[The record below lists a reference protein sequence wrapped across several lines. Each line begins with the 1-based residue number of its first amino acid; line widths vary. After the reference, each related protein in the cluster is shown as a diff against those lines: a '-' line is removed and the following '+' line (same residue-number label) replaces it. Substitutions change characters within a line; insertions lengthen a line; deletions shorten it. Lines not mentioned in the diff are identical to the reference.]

1 MFMPNKPAKDQAS
14 FTQTSR
20 GLSLSRVSRNLVSAS
35 ALAVCLVA
43 GAGMY
48 QLHAAPDL
56 APQTETPGVLPSFTG
71 LVERVSPSVV
81 SVRVKADPRLIASQP
96 EEGGEERAPE
106 GSGKDN
112 PFSGTPLERFFAG
125 PKGLMPRDP
134 KSKNKKGNTPG
145 APVLGQGSGFFV
157 SQDGY
162 IVTNNHVVEGAIK
175 VEVLMTDGRALRA
188 KVVGTDAGTDLA
200 LLKVEGHNFPAITF
214 HKGDVKVGEWV
225 IALGNPFGLEGTVT
239 AGIVSA
245 RGRDIGMGAYDNFIQ
260 IDASVNQG
268 NSGGPTFNQSG
279 EVIGV
284 NTAIFSPSG
293 GSVGIAF
300 AVPAKTVETIV
311 AQLKEKG
318 RVTRGWLGVEVQ
330 PVTPE
335 LADSLGLPDA
345 QGALVTSLMP
355 SGPADKGGLLR
366 GDVVLRIN
374 EGEVKDSRDLARR
387 IASIPPQTAVRLA
400 VFRNGRREAI
410 AVKLTELKDETK
422 LPGTP
427 RTPALRSEI
436 GGLGISV
443 APMASGRG
451 GTPGLAIVE
460 IRPDG
465 KAADVGL
472 VQGDVIL
479 AVNGADLFTSSA
491 LEASLRSARNVG
503 KKHALTLVQ
512 RGATQVFVALPTG
525 AS

>member
-1 MFMPNKPAKDQAS
+1 MPNKPAKDPAS
-14 FTQTSR
+14 TKISR
-20 GLSLSRVSRNLVSAS
+20 RLPLSLVSRNLVGAS
-35 ALAVCLVA
+35 AVALCVIA
-43 GAGMY
+43 GAGAN
-48 QLHAAPDL
+48 QLQAAPAV
-56 APQTETPGVLPSFTG
+56 APQSETATQLPSFTA
-71 LVERVSPSVV
+71 LAERVLPSVV
-81 SVRVKADPRLIASQP
+81 SVRVKADPRLVASQD
-96 EEGGEERAPE
+96 GGAGDERSPDGNKE
-106 GSGKDN
+106 N

-125 PKGLMPRDP
+125 PKGLMPPDP
-134 KSKNKKGNTPG
+134 KGKDKKGGSPG
-145 APVLGQGSGFFV
+145 APVLGQGSGFFI

-162 IVTNNHVVEGAIK
+162 IVTNNHVVEGAMK
-175 VEVLMTDGRALRA
+175 VEVLTTDGRALPARII
-188 KVVGTDAGTDLA
+188 GTDAGTDLA
-200 LLKVEGHNFPAITF
+200 LLKVDGRNFPAVTF
-214 HKGDVKVGEWV
+214 SKGEVKVGEWV
-225 IALGNPFGLEGTVT
+225 IALGNPFGLDGTVT

-335 LADSLGLPDA
+335 LADSLGLRDA
-345 QGALVTSLMP
+345 QGALVTSLMQG
-355 SGPADKGGLLR
+355 SPADKGGLLR
-366 GDVVLRIN
+366 GDVVLKIN
-374 EGEVKDSRDLARR
+374 EGDVKDSRDLARR
-387 IASIPPQTAVRLA
+387 IAAIPPQTAVRLA
-400 VFRNGRREAI
+400 IFRNGRREAL
-410 AVKLTELKDETK
+410 AVKLTELKDESK
-422 LPGTP
+422 LPGGKSG
-427 RTPALRSEI
+427 PALQSEI
-436 GGLGISV
+436 GGLGIAV
-443 APMASGRG
+443 APMVSGPG
-451 GTPGLAIVE
+451 GAPGLAIVD

-465 KAADVGL
+465 RAADIGL

-479 AVNGADLFTSSA
+479 AANGSDLFTPDA
-491 LEASLRSARNVG
+491 LEAALRNARAIG
-503 KKHALTLVQ
+503 KRHALTLVQ